1 MKLSTVISSLVGTL
15 SLISHAEGNMK
26 LLARERMRE
35 DRAAR
40 DRMLSGESDSGMVF
54 SRGYVCIIKPQ
65 DFTFA
70 IPTQKSQTSVTD
82 FASDATVSSLN
93 LVGSSSFQ
101 SGGIY
106 DPADVE
112 IVDRLGG
119 STSADDAAGGDRFD
133 GPKNFQFAGQRQP
146 KFIPQADPGFFLN
159 GECVTTQAMGFQIM
173 GHSCLLNLCLGG
185 GGYNCLA
192 IYAGS
197 KFVFNPVT
205 TIVDT
210 GVAATGADG
219 TPINPLFFGARIPT
233 LPPSYPGTIIGGTG
247 LFNGAVGYVDIT
259 TITGSTTAPVT
270 SAFAIPTGG
279 SKPEFVGD
287 NAFLEGGGEDGYIQV
302 GFITQ
307 KINVVTNIPLPVAP

>member
-1 MKLSTVISSLVGTL
+1 
-15 SLISHAEGNMK
+15 LIIDINIELKSNWCVK
-26 LLARERMRE
+26 
-35 DRAAR
+35 
-40 DRMLSGESDSGMVF
+40 ESDFGLVF

-112 IVDRLGG
+112 IVDRLKG
-119 STSADDAAGGDRFD
+119 STDNVRDAS
-133 GPKNFQFAGQRQP
+133 PKFSQFAGQRQP

-197 KFVFNPVT
+197 KFVFNPIQTFV
-205 TIVDT
+205 
-210 GVAATGADG
+210 
-219 TPINPLFFGARIPT
+219 LFDNNENRLVGLRVPV

-259 TITGSTTAPVT
+259 TITGRTAAPVFGT
-270 SAFAIPTGG
+270 IENPILLR
-279 SKPEFVGD
+279 GD
-287 NAFLEGGGEDGYIQV
+287 DRNDYIQV

>member
-112 IVDRLGG
+112 IVDRLKG
-119 STSADDAAGGDRFD
+119 STDNVRDAS
-133 GPKNFQFAGQRQP
+133 PKFSQFAGQRQP

-197 KFVFNPVT
+197 KFVFNPIQT
-205 TIVDT
+205 TINVNT
-210 GVAATGADG
+210 VELEGLRV
-219 TPINPLFFGARIPT
+219 PV

-259 TITGSTTAPVT
+259 TITGRTAAPVFGT
-270 SAFAIPTGG
+270 IENPILLR
-279 SKPEFVGD
+279 GD
-287 NAFLEGGGEDGYIQV
+287 DRNDYIQV

>member
-112 IVDRLGG
+112 IVDRLKG
-119 STSADDAAGGDRFD
+119 STSADNVASIKFSE
-133 GPKNFQFAGQRQP
+133 FAGQRQP

-197 KFVFNPVT
+197 KFVFNPIQT
-205 TIVDT
+205 TINVNT
-210 GVAATGADG
+210 VELEGLRV
-219 TPINPLFFGARIPT
+219 PV

-259 TITGSTTAPVT
+259 TITGRTAAPVVVPPIGL
-270 SAFAIPTGG
+270 AGG
-279 SKPEFVGD
+279 D
-287 NAFLEGGGEDGYIQV
+287 DTDYIQV

>member
-1 MKLSTVISSLVGTL
+1 MKFSTVISSLFGTV
-15 SLISHAEGNMK
+15 SLMKSINHVEGNMK

-40 DRMLSGESDSGMVF
+40 ERMLAGDSDSGMVF

-70 IPTQKSQTSVTD
+70 IPTQTSSQARTD
-82 FASDATVSSLN
+82 FAASDGSVTSLN

-112 IVDRLGG
+112 IVDRLKG
-119 STSADDAAGGDRFD
+119 STDNVRVESI
-133 GPKNFQFAGQRQP
+133 NFAEFAGQRQP

-197 KFVFNPVT
+197 KFVFNPIQT
-205 TIVDT
+205 SIVPT
-210 GVAATGADG
+210 SPVDG
-219 TPINPLFFGARIPT
+219 FLLGLRVPV

-259 TITGSTTAPVT
+259 TITGRTAAPVIGNL
-270 SAFAIPTGG
+270 SSGA
-279 SKPEFVGD
+279 S
-287 NAFLEGGGEDGYIQV
+287 LGGGDDGYIQV